1 MGNQG
6 SNFLRRRIVSNLCLR
21 VKISTDT
28 RDLISYKCE
37 TRMNILI
44 IVKSFAY
51 LHTKLKK
58 MKHICPK
65 NNIVIAYRNNYYTF
79 KLIDQRFLF
88 CLSRLT

>member
-1 MGNQG
+1 
-6 SNFLRRRIVSNLCLR
+6 
-21 VKISTDT
+21 
-28 RDLISYKCE
+28 
-37 TRMNILI
+37 MNILI